1 MDHFHTS
8 TSPRG
13 QKRILESA
21 SQLNEAEAVFYY
33 TKEVVIAFIDDTLQC
48 VESQDTTTLQIL
60 SMLKQVET
68 KRLQRLRLEA
78 RMARVRYTDVWNAEA
93 YKFRPWKSTGK
104 LFQII

>member
-33 TKEVVIAFIDDTLQC
+33 TKEIVIAFIDDTLQC
-48 VESQDTTTLQIL
+48 VESLDTTTLQIL

-68 KRLQRLRLEA
+68 KRLQLEA
-78 RMARVRYTDVWNAEA
+78 RMDRVRYTSVWNKEA

-104 LFQII
+104 LIQII